1 MNRRIFSAKVM
12 DHISNQ
18 TLESQRTETGFETKS
33 PFTIIWLFAAIV
45 IGLLLLAIFSLGCL
59 SAARAYVGGESLW
72 SKAQKDAV
80 FHLQKYAA
88 TGASAEFEQ
97 YRAAIA
103 IPLGDHVARLAMD
116 DPRGDQEIIREGFR
130 RGGIHPDDIDGLVL
144 LYHRFKSTS
153 FMSRAIQAWTQGDVL
168 IARLDEA
175 ATRLQREVESPSSDA
190 GRIKSDLADIGR
202 INDAL
207 TPLENEFVAALG
219 DASRTTYQLLRGMLL
234 AATPVL
240 LLFGTV
246 LSVRILRH
254 RKRLQDQIKQ
264 MAFFDSLTALPNR
277 TLLYQRLEH
286 AITRRRDDGHQL
298 AVLFMDL
305 DRFKIINDSLGHA
318 AGDVLLRQ
326 VGERLRKQVR
336 EGDTVSRM
344 GGDEFVILVEN
355 FEHVSAVSN
364 LAQQLVGQINS
375 PYVLEDKDCYVT
387 ASIGISVFPVDGK
400 DSQSLLKMADIAM
413 YRAKDLGR
421 NNYQYYSPSMN
432 VHTLERLEFESDLR
446 HALERD
452 EFVLFYQPK
461 LDIMSGR
468 ITGTEG
474 LLRWNHPRRGLVAP
488 NDFIPL
494 AEEIGLIG
502 PIDEWVLAS
511 ACARNKAWQDR
522 GFTNLT
528 VAVNLSARQ
537 FADPKLLSKLT
548 GIIQSSGIDTSTLEL
563 EITESMVMTHE
574 ASAVA
579 VLEALKSTGVHITID
594 DFGTGYS
601 SLAYLKRLPIDS
613 IKIDRSF
620 IRDIPGDSG
629 GAKITRAIIALA
641 HSLKLQ
647 VIAEGVETEAQLAFL
662 RNLHC
667 DEFQGFYLYRPLPE
681 SEMDA
686 VLARD
691 RLQGTVEHD
700 ERVRLVSS
708 DTE

>member
-1 MNRRIFSAKVM
+1 MNRRIFSAKVKAYL
-12 DHISNQ
+12 STR
-18 TLESQRTETGFETKS
+18 TLGGRGPGSGFETNS

-45 IGLLLLAIFSLGCL
+45 LGLLLLAIFSLGSL
-59 SAARAYVGGESLW
+59 SAARAYVGGESMW

-80 FHLQKYAA
+80 FHLQKYAV
-88 TGASAEFEQ
+88 TGSSTEFGQ
-97 YRAAIA
+97 YQSAIA

-116 DPRGDQEIIREGFR
+116 DPNGNPQVIREGFL
-130 RGGIHPDDIDGLVL
+130 RGGIHPDDIDGLIL

-175 ATRLQREVESPSSDA
+175 ATRLQREVESPTSDA
-190 GRIKSDLADIGR
+190 SRINADLADIAR
-202 INDAL
+202 INDEL

-219 DASRTTYQLLRGMLL
+219 DASRTTYQLLRSMLL

-240 LLFGTV
+240 FLFGTV

-254 RKRLQDQIKQ
+254 RNRLQDRIKQ
-264 MAFFDSLTALPNR
+264 MAFYDTLTTLPNR

-286 AITRRRDDGHQL
+286 AIARRRDDGRQL

-305 DRFKIINDSLGHA
+305 DRFKIINDSLGHS
-318 AGDVLLRQ
+318 AGDVLLRH
-326 VGERLRKQVR
+326 VAERLRKEVR
-336 EGDTVSRM
+336 EGNTVSRM
-344 GGDEFVILVEN
+344 GGDEFVVLVEN
-355 FEHVSAVSN
+355 FEHISAVSN
-364 LAQQLVGQINS
+364 LAEQLVGQVS
-375 PYVLEDKDCYVT
+375 TPYVLEDTDCHVT
-387 ASIGISVFPVDGK
+387 ASIGISIFPIDGK

-446 HALERD
+446 HAMERD
-452 EFVLFYQPK
+452 ELVLYYQPK
-461 LDIMSGR
+461 VDIVSGR
-468 ITGTEG
+468 ITGTEA

-494 AEEIGLIG
+494 AEETGLIG
-502 PIDEWVLAS
+502 PIGEWVLAS
-511 ACARNKAWQDR
+511 ACARNKVWQDQ
-522 GFTNLT
+522 GYANLT

-537 FADPKLLSKLT
+537 FVDPKLLSKLT
-548 GIIQSSGIDTSTLEL
+548 CIIQSSGIETSTLHL
-563 EITESMVMTHE
+563 EITESMVMTHG
-574 ASAVA
+574 ASAVE
-579 VLEALKSTGVHITID
+579 VLEALKSTGVHIVID

-629 GAKITRAIIALA
+629 GSKITRAVIALA

-662 RNLHC
+662 RSLHC

-681 SEMDA
+681 SEIDA
-686 VLARD
+686 VLARN
-691 RLQGTVEHD
+691 RLQTAAAQG
-700 ERVRLVSS
+700 ERLRLVSF
-708 DTE
+708 DTI

>member
-1 MNRRIFSAKVM
+1 MIRHIFSAKVI
-12 DHISNQ
+12 DYLSTQ
-18 TLESQRTETGFETKS
+18 PLAVRDPGTEFEAKS

-45 IGLLLLAIFSLGCL
+45 LGLLLLATFSLGSL
-59 SAARAYVGGESLW
+59 SAARAYVGGESMW

-88 TGASAEFEQ
+88 TGTPAEFKQ
-97 YRAAIA
+97 YQLAIA
-103 IPLGDHVARLAMD
+103 IPLGDRVARLAMD
-116 DPRGDQEIIREGFR
+116 DPNGNPDVIRNGFL

-144 LYHRFKSTS
+144 LYHRFKSVS
-153 FMSRAIQAWTQGDVL
+153 FMSRAVRAWAQGDVL

-175 ATRLQREVESPSSDA
+175 ATRLQNEVENPTFDP
-190 GRIKSDLADIGR
+190 GRISADLADIAQ
-202 INDAL
+202 INDEL
-207 TPLENEFVAALG
+207 TPLENEFIAALG
-219 DASRTTYQLLRGMLL
+219 DASRTTYQLLRSLLL

-254 RKRLQDQIKQ
+254 RNRLQDRIKQ
-264 MAFFDSLTALPNR
+264 MAFFDTLTALPNR

-286 AITRRRDDGHQL
+286 AIARRRDDGHQL

-305 DRFKIINDSLGHA
+305 DRFKIINDSLGHS
-318 AGDVLLRQ
+318 AGDVLLRH
-326 VGERLRKQVR
+326 VAERLRKQVR

-344 GGDEFVILVEN
+344 GGDEFVVLVEK
-355 FEHVSAVSN
+355 FEHISAVST
-364 LAQQLVGQINS
+364 LAEQLIGQVS
-375 PYVLEDKDCYVT
+375 TPYVLEDKDCHVT
-387 ASIGISVFPVDGK
+387 ASIGISVFPIDAK

-413 YRAKDLGR
+413 CRAKDLGR

-446 HALERD
+446 HAVERD
-452 EFVLFYQPK
+452 EFVLLYQPK
-461 LDIMSGR
+461 VDMVSGR
-468 ITGTEG
+468 ITGTEA

-494 AEEIGLIG
+494 AEETGLIG
-502 PIDEWVLAS
+502 PIGEWVLAS
-511 ACARNKAWQDR
+511 ACARNKQWQDR

-537 FADPKLLSKLT
+537 FADPNLLSKLT
-548 GIIQSSGIDTSTLEL
+548 GIIQSSGIETSTLHL
-563 EITESMVMTHE
+563 EITESMVMTHG
-574 ASAVA
+574 ASAQ

-629 GAKITRAIIALA
+629 GAKITRAVIALA
-641 HSLKLQ
+641 HSLKLH

-662 RNLHC
+662 RSLRC
-667 DEFQGFYLYRPLPE
+667 DEFQEFYLYRPLPE
-681 SEMDA
+681 SEIDA
-686 VLARD
+686 VLTRN
-691 RLQGTVEHD
+691 RLQTAPAQSG
-700 ERVRLVSS
+700 RVRLVSS
-708 DTE
+708 DTK

>member
-1 MNRRIFSAKVM
+1 MIRHIFSAKVI
-12 DHISNQ
+12 DYLSTQ
-18 TLESQRTETGFETKS
+18 GAAERAAGTGFEGKS
-33 PFTIIWLFAAIV
+33 PFTIIWLFASIV
-45 IGLLLLAIFSLGCL
+45 VGLLLLATFSLGSL

-88 TGASAEFEQ
+88 TGASREFEQ
-97 YRAAIA
+97 YQTAIA
-103 IPLGDHVARLAMD
+103 VPLGDRVARLAMD
-116 DPRGDQEIIREGFR
+116 DPNGKSEVIRDGFL

-144 LYHRFKSTS
+144 LYQRFKSVS
-153 FMSRAIQAWTQGDVL
+153 FMSRAIRAWTQGDVL
-168 IARLDEA
+168 IAKLDEA
-175 ATRLQREVESPSSDA
+175 ALRLRHEVESPSSDP
-190 GRIKSDLADIGR
+190 GRIKADLADIAR
-202 INDAL
+202 INDEL

-219 DASRTTYQLLRGMLL
+219 DASRTTYQLLRIVLL

-240 LLFGTV
+240 LLFGTL
-246 LSVRILRH
+246 LSVRILLH
-254 RKRLQDQIKQ
+254 RNRLEDRIKQ
-264 MAFFDSLTALPNR
+264 MAFYDTLTTLPNR

-286 AITRRRDDGHQL
+286 AITRRRADGHQL

-305 DRFKIINDSLGHA
+305 DRFKIINDSLGHS
-318 AGDVLLRQ
+318 AGDVLLRH
-326 VGERLRKQVR
+326 VAERLRKEVH

-344 GGDEFVILVEN
+344 GGDEFVVLVEN
-355 FEHVSAVSN
+355 FEHISAVST
-364 LAQQLVGQINS
+364 LAEQLVRQVS
-375 PYVLEDKDCYVT
+375 TPYLLEEKDCHVT
-387 ASIGISVFPVDGK
+387 ASIGISIYPLDGK
-400 DSQSLLKMADIAM
+400 DSQSLMKMADIAM

-452 EFVLFYQPK
+452 ELVLHYQPK
-461 LDIMSGR
+461 VDIVSGR
-468 ITGTEG
+468 ITGTEA

-494 AEEIGLIG
+494 AEETGLIG
-502 PIDEWVLAS
+502 PIGEWVLAS

-522 GFTNLT
+522 GLANLT

-548 GIIQSSGIDTSTLEL
+548 HIIQSSGIETSTVQL
-563 EITESMVMTHE
+563 EITESMVMTHG
-574 ASAVA
+574 ASAVE
-579 VLEALKSTGVHITID
+579 VLEALKATGVHITID

-629 GAKITRAIIALA
+629 GAKITRAVIALA

-662 RNLHC
+662 RSLHC

-681 SEMDA
+681 GEIDEI
-686 VLARD
+686 LTRN
-691 RLQGTVEHD
+691 RLQAPAASG

-708 DTE
+708 DTK

>member
-1 MNRRIFSAKVM
+1 
-12 DHISNQ
+12 
-18 TLESQRTETGFETKS
+18 
-33 PFTIIWLFAAIV
+33 
-45 IGLLLLAIFSLGCL
+45 
-59 SAARAYVGGESLW
+59 
-72 SKAQKDAV
+72 
-80 FHLQKYAA
+80 
-88 TGASAEFEQ
+88 
-97 YRAAIA
+97 
-103 IPLGDHVARLAMD
+103 
-116 DPRGDQEIIREGFR
+116 
-130 RGGIHPDDIDGLVL
+130 
-144 LYHRFKSTS
+144 
-153 FMSRAIQAWTQGDVL
+153 MSRAIQAWTQGDVL
-168 IARLDEA
+168 VARLDEA
-175 ATRLQREVESPSSDA
+175 AMRLRREVESPSSNA
-190 GRIKSDLADIGR
+190 IRINSDLADIAR
-202 INDAL
+202 INDEL

-234 AATPVL
+234 GATPVL

-264 MAFFDSLTALPNR
+264 MAFFDSLTTLPNR

-286 AITRRRDDGHQL
+286 AITRRRGDGHQL

-318 AGDVLLRQ
+318 AGDVLLRH

-355 FEHVSAVSN
+355 FEHASAVSS
-364 LAQQLVGQINS
+364 LAEQLVGQIS
-375 PYVLEDKDCYVT
+375 TPYLLEDKDCHVT

-452 EFVLFYQPK
+452 EFVLHYQPK
-461 LDIMSGR
+461 LDIVTGH
-468 ITGTEG
+468 ITGTEA

-494 AEEIGLIG
+494 AEETGLTG
-502 PIDEWVLAS
+502 PIGEWVLAT
-511 ACARNKAWQDR
+511 ACARNKAWQDQ

-548 GIIQSSGIDTSTLEL
+548 CIIQSSGMDTSTLEL
-563 EITESMVMTHE
+563 EITESMVMTHG
-574 ASAVA
+574 ASAVE
-579 VLEALKSTGVHITID
+579 VLEALKAIGVHITID

-620 IRDIPGDSG
+620 IRDVPGDSG

-662 RNLHC
+662 RSLHC

-681 SEMDA
+681 TEIDG
-686 VLARD
+686 VLTRN
-691 RLQGTVEHD
+691 RLLTTAEQE

-708 DTE
+708 DTK

>member
-1 MNRRIFSAKVM
+1 
-12 DHISNQ
+12 
-18 TLESQRTETGFETKS
+18 
-33 PFTIIWLFAAIV
+33 
-45 IGLLLLAIFSLGCL
+45 
-59 SAARAYVGGESLW
+59 
-72 SKAQKDAV
+72 
-80 FHLQKYAA
+80 
-88 TGASAEFEQ
+88 
-97 YRAAIA
+97 
-103 IPLGDHVARLAMD
+103 
-116 DPRGDQEIIREGFR
+116 
-130 RGGIHPDDIDGLVL
+130 
-144 LYHRFKSTS
+144 
-153 FMSRAIQAWTQGDVL
+153 
-168 IARLDEA
+168 
-175 ATRLQREVESPSSDA
+175 
-190 GRIKSDLADIGR
+190 
-202 INDAL
+202 
-207 TPLENEFVAALG
+207 
-219 DASRTTYQLLRGMLL
+219 
-234 AATPVL
+234 
-240 LLFGTV
+240 
-246 LSVRILRH
+246 
-254 RKRLQDQIKQ
+254 
-264 MAFFDSLTALPNR
+264 
-277 TLLYQRLEH
+277 
-286 AITRRRDDGHQL
+286 
-298 AVLFMDL
+298 MDL

-318 AGDVLLRQ
+318 AGDVLLRH

-355 FEHVSAVSN
+355 FEHASAVSS
-364 LAQQLVGQINS
+364 LAEQLVGQIS
-375 PYVLEDKDCYVT
+375 TPYLLEDKDCHVT

-452 EFVLFYQPK
+452 EFVLHYQPK
-461 LDIMSGR
+461 LDIVTGH
-468 ITGTEG
+468 ITGTEA

-494 AEEIGLIG
+494 AEETGLTG
-502 PIDEWVLAS
+502 PIGEWVLAT
-511 ACARNKAWQDR
+511 ACARNKAWQDQ

-548 GIIQSSGIDTSTLEL
+548 CIIQSSGMDTSTLEL
-563 EITESMVMTHE
+563 EITESMVMTHG
-574 ASAVA
+574 ASAVE
-579 VLEALKSTGVHITID
+579 VLEALKAIGVHITID

-620 IRDIPGDSG
+620 IRDVPGDSG

-662 RNLHC
+662 RSLHC

-681 SEMDA
+681 TEIDG
-686 VLARD
+686 VLTRN
-691 RLQGTVEHD
+691 RLLTTAEQE

-708 DTE
+708 DTK

>member
-1 MNRRIFSAKVM
+1 MNRRVFSAKVM
-12 DHISNQ
+12 DNISTR
-18 TLESQRTETGFETKS
+18 TLEARGPETGFETNS

-45 IGLLLLAIFSLGCL
+45 LGLLLLAIFSLGSL

-88 TGASAEFEQ
+88 TGSSAEFEQ
-97 YRAAIA
+97 YRATIA
-103 IPLGDHVARLAMD
+103 IPQGDHVARLAMD
-116 DPRGDQEIIREGFR
+116 DPHGNPEVIREGFR

-175 ATRLQREVESPSSDA
+175 AMRLRREVESPSSNA
-190 GRIKSDLADIGR
+190 IRINSDLADIAR
-202 INDAL
+202 INDEL

-234 AATPVL
+234 GATPVL

-264 MAFFDSLTALPNR
+264 MAFFDSLTTLPNR

-286 AITRRRDDGHQL
+286 AITRRRGDGHQL

-318 AGDVLLRQ
+318 AGDVLLRH

-355 FEHVSAVSN
+355 FEHVSAVSS
-364 LAQQLVGQINS
+364 LAEQLVGQIS
-375 PYVLEDKDCYVT
+375 TPYLLEDKDCHVT

-452 EFVLFYQPK
+452 EFVLHYQPK
-461 LDIMSGR
+461 LDIVTGH
-468 ITGTEG
+468 ITGTEA

-494 AEEIGLIG
+494 AEETGLTG
-502 PIDEWVLAS
+502 PIGEWVLAT
-511 ACARNKAWQDR
+511 ACARNKAWQDQ

-548 GIIQSSGIDTSTLEL
+548 CIIQSSGMDTSTLEL
-563 EITESMVMTHE
+563 EITESMVMTHG
-574 ASAVA
+574 ASAVE
-579 VLEALKSTGVHITID
+579 VLEALKAIGVHITID

-620 IRDIPGDSG
+620 IRDVPGDSG

-662 RNLHC
+662 RSLHC

-681 SEMDA
+681 TEIDG
-686 VLARD
+686 VLTRN
-691 RLQGTVEHD
+691 RLLTTAEQE

-708 DTE
+708 DTK